1 MRLGIVTDIHLAPP
15 DCPPGGW
22 HNPHQFAT
30 VSDRLARSLTW
41 LTDRGA
47 ARILVGGDLTHHG
60 DATSMDAVLDILDA
74 APVPAWIV
82 PGNHDLDTSPD
93 MLATRLAARGSSR
106 ISFLQGAGEPLG
118 TGWHAI
124 GLGLERRDGADCATG
139 LPESGLSNL
148 PLLVLTHFPVLSL
161 SEAARTAELKYAG
174 DLANRESL
182 AQALRDHEAASLV
195 ICGHLHIR
203 HTQTDGPILQVANSA
218 QIESLFEVTLLDLPD
233 DARGPVTW
241 ETVSIDDAWPGVD
254 PGLSPRIQ
262 TWSWTGTA
270 WRQET

>member
-30 VSDRLARSLTW
+30 VADRLARSLTW

-60 DATSMDAVLDILDA
+60 DAKSMDAVLDILDA

-93 MLATRLAARGSSR
+93 MLATRLANRNSSR
-106 ISFLQGAGEPLG
+106 VSFLNGTGEPLG
-118 TGWHAI
+118 TGWHAL
-124 GLGLERRDGADCATG
+124 GLGLERHDGAYHATG
-139 LPESGLSNL
+139 LPESGIPNL
-148 PLLVLTHFPVLSL
+148 PLLVLSHFPVLSL
-161 SEAARTAELKYAG
+161 SDAARTAQLKYAG
-174 DLANRESL
+174 DLANRETL
-182 AQALRDHEAASLV
+182 AWALRAREAPSLV

-203 HTQTDGPILQVANSA
+203 HTQTDGPILQIANSA
-218 QIESLFEVTLLDLPD
+218 QIESLFEVTLLDIGD
-233 DARGPVTW
+233 EESGPVTW

-254 PGLSPRIQ
+254 PGLSPRTQI
-262 TWSWTGTA
+262 WSWTGSV
-270 WRQET
+270 WLQEA